1 MGVRV
6 MRKLRRIEIYNKI
19 KKSINAK
26 LSLWILG
33 SLIISVVFGM
43 TLVQIFRTT
52 HFLEV
57 KHVDYDKDRNDT
69 VVDVLNFINGLYKE
83 ENDKD
88 EYIRKNIASF
98 KERCHIYIV
107 NKDGDVEYHSENDDA
122 VHINIDGY
130 MKDMKK
136 AGDKIINIIYPLSID
151 NNIHYLVLM
160 KTVEG
165 VPIYTHEISYAAAAT
180 LALILFIFLIYF
192 GVRKKVKYIEYIS
205 SSIEEISKGNLDYK
219 LEIKG
224 EDELSFV
231 ANQINSMEKSILNMI
246 EKERQSERTQ
256 RELITNISHD
266 LKTPLTIILGYLDII
281 RTKACKGKEEE
292 EKYIET
298 AYEKALLLQ
307 KMVLKL
313 FEFVNLNHKE
323 IILNKSDV
331 NINKLLG
338 QVITDHLAVADGK
351 NISIEYKNS
360 QRTITLSV
368 DLDKICR
375 VFNNLISNAIK
386 YSEKNEKITV
396 TLGEDAAGAVISFR
410 NKCRNINEED
420 LDKLFIRFY
429 RGDKARNSSVEGSGI
444 GLSIV
449 KKIIELHNS
458 HIWVEQHDDEIWF
471 IIRLRG

>member
-1 MGVRV
+1 
-6 MRKLRRIEIYNKI
+6 MRKLWRLEISNKI

-26 LSLWILG
+26 LSLWIVG

-69 VVDVLNFINGLYKE
+69 VVEVLNFINGLYKE

-88 EYIRKNIASF
+88 EYFRKNITSF

-151 NNIHYLVLM
+151 NNIHYLVLT

-165 VPIYTHEISYAAAAT
+165 VPIYTHEISYATAAT

-231 ANQINSMEKSILNMI
+231 ANQINSMEKNVLNMI
-246 EKERQSERTQ
+246 EKERQNERTQ

-281 RTKACKGKEEE
+281 RTKACKCKEEE
-292 EKYIET
+292 ERYIET

-323 IILNKSDV
+323 IILNKIDV

-351 NISIEYKNS
+351 NISIEYKNP
-360 QRTITLSV
+360 QNTITLSV

-375 VFNNLISNAIK
+375 VFNNLIGNAIK
-386 YSEKNEKITV
+386 YSEENEKITV

>member
-1 MGVRV
+1 
-6 MRKLRRIEIYNKI
+6 MRKLWRMEISNKI

-26 LSLWILG
+26 LSLWIVG

-43 TLVQIFRTT
+43 TLVQVFRTT

-69 VVDVLNFINGLYKE
+69 VVEVLNFINGLYKQ
-83 ENDKD
+83 ENDKG

-98 KERCHIYIV
+98 KESCHIHIV
-107 NKDGDVEYHSENDDA
+107 NKDGDVEYHSANDDA

-130 MKDMKK
+130 IKDTTK
-136 AGDKIINIIYPLSID
+136 AGDKFINILYPLSID
-151 NNIHYLVLM
+151 NNIHYFVLT
-160 KTVEG
+160 KAVEG
-165 VPIYTHEISYAAAAT
+165 VPIYTHEISYVVAAT

-192 GVRKKVKYIEYIS
+192 GFRKKIKYIEYIS
-205 SSIEEISKGNLDYK
+205 SSIEEIAKGNLDYK

-231 ANQINSMEKSILNMI
+231 ANQINLMEKSILNMI

-292 EKYIET
+292 EKYIEI

-313 FEFVNLNHKE
+313 FEFVNISHKE

-351 NISIEYKNS
+351 NISIEYKNPQS
-360 QRTITLSV
+360 TITLSV

-386 YSEKNEKITV
+386 YSEENEKITV
-396 TLGEDAAGAVISFR
+396 TLGEDTAGAVISFR